1 MRALLFSTGSPF
13 ARAIRILLD
22 ELDLGY
28 ERREAIAAPSPE
40 EAAMASP
47 TLQVPT
53 FWDGDTTLW
62 DSSVIAEYLLATYP
76 NPERH
81 PVPLADRIARSD
93 KEWEDRLLLASVQT
107 LGTSITFISQMTW
120 TGVTVLENAHLSRCA
135 ERLPTVLGWL
145 EERLSPTEG
154 FFPGRLSAQD
164 IFLACHLRFAEKR
177 PLGLDLGLAAFPAV
191 AALLNRLDSRPSFG
205 RNPIPWWE
213 PGVVGYASDGVTPL
227 YGEAEETGE
236 EVDGEGNGGAR

>member
-1 MRALLFSTGSPF
+1 MRALLFTKGSPF

-22 ELDLGY
+22 ELDLEY
-28 ERREAIAAPSPE
+28 ERREAVAAPSPE
-40 EAAMASP
+40 EAAGTSP

-53 FWDGDTTLW
+53 LWDGNATLW
-62 DSSVIAEYLLATYP
+62 DSSVIADYLFSTYP

-81 PVPLADRIARSD
+81 PVPLADRIARSGS
-93 KEWEDRLLLASVQT
+93 EWDDRLLLASVQT

-120 TGVTVLENAHLSRCA
+120 TGVTVCENAHLSRCA

-145 EERLSPTEG
+145 EERLSPTDG

-177 PLGLDLGLAAFPAV
+177 PLGLDLALAAFPRV
-191 AALLNRLDSRPSFG
+191 AALLDRLDSRPSFS

-213 PGVVGYASDGVTPL
+213 PGVVGYADDGVTPL
-227 YGEAEETGE
+227 FGEA
-236 EVDGEGNGGAR
+236 DRGG